1 MENLEKKQS
10 IARKRA
16 QTRSTSEMTFNRP
29 GASVSLMS
37 GFLKFWLDHIPVSWS
52 DHWDYKLSHFVSIDF
67 RSRLLNRLFLWI
79 VLLLSILI
87 VPNEPTETPAS
98 EIKCYKGHLR
108 SQKRLWILGREDLK
122 YRLCAPI
129 SRYFLSSMALSEKTF
144 DRPLW
149 TGGHFHLW
157 HSTLNFDHLTSQ
169 K

>member
-1 MENLEKKQS
+1 
-10 IARKRA
+10 
-16 QTRSTSEMTFNRP
+16 MTFNRP

-108 SQKRLWILGREDLK
+108 SQKKALDFGSGRPE
-122 YRLCAPI
+122 I
-129 SRYFLSSMALSEKTF
+129 
-144 DRPLW
+144 
-149 TGGHFHLW
+149 
-157 HSTLNFDHLTSQ
+157 STLCPYKSIFPVLNGLIWENFWPTTLDWRPFSPLTFHT
-169 K
+169 KLWPLNLPKIVYLFIYCIFAVMFCRVLA